1 MIKQYDA
8 IIIGAGQA
16 GPSLAIDFAKEGMQ
30 TAIIERN
37 LFGGTCINTGCVP
50 SKTLYESAYKANIA
64 RNIAP
69 FGIDIDQPVKINMK
83 NVLERKNKIVN
94 YYRNNLEQFLRE
106 TKNCDVYKG
115 HARFVDSNTITV
127 NDDLLKSDRIF
138 INVGARPHT
147 PEFLEISGVDYL
159 TSSSIMELDIIPKHL
174 IILGGSYVGLEFA
187 QIFRRLGS
195 EVTIIEKMNRLI
207 SKEDEDISDEIKN
220 IFENEKINIFLSSE
234 VESLKKDKG
243 EISLELK
250 QNDKIRTIKGSHL
263 LAAIGR
269 KPNTDDLGLDKI
281 GLKLDRKGYI
291 SVDDQ
296 LNSSVPGIWAL
307 GECNGRGAFTHTSYN
322 DYQIVASNI
331 LKKQPKSVKDRILA
345 YNLYIDPPMGRVG
358 QNENEL
364 ISSKKRV
371 LVAKKEMRTIKRAV
385 IKGETNGFMKIFVDE
400 ETKKILGAS
409 ILGTGGD
416 EIIHIFLDMMYAG
429 ADYRILKN
437 AMHIHPTIS
446 ELIPTMLEDLV
457 PLNK

>member
-1 MIKQYDA
+1 
-8 IIIGAGQA
+8 
-16 GPSLAIDFAKEGMQ
+16 
-30 TAIIERN
+30 
-37 LFGGTCINTGCVP
+37 
-50 SKTLYESAYKANIA
+50 
-64 RNIAP
+64 
-69 FGIDIDQPVKINMK
+69 
-83 NVLERKNKIVN
+83 
-94 YYRNNLEQFLRE
+94 
-106 TKNCDVYKG
+106 
-115 HARFVDSNTITV
+115 
-127 NDDLLKSDRIF
+127 
-138 INVGARPHT
+138 
-147 PEFLEISGVDYL
+147 
-159 TSSSIMELDIIPKHL
+159 
-174 IILGGSYVGLEFA
+174 
-187 QIFRRLGS
+187 
-195 EVTIIEKMNRLI
+195 MNRLI